1 MKRSHTTALTRPRAK
16 SGSLLL
22 PSANYDTAIRSP
34 PSSRFD
40 SQFGYRAAG
49 WNEIAES
56 SSSGL
61 DEDEDTDVADDQEWG
76 LHKDMELFEVS
87 AKDDLGIRNLFD
99 TLIAAIIAKRDV
111 IEEENEL
118 KRRDSVYLTPVTVPV
133 WAAQADA
140 EEAREKAQAAAGF
153 SWSCCST

>member
-1 MKRSHTTALTRPRAK
+1 MLARAVH
-16 SGSLLL
+16 SDPGLLC
-22 PSANYDTAIRSP
+22 
-34 PSSRFD
+34 
-40 SQFGYRAAG
+40 
-49 WNEIAES
+49 ES
-56 SSSGL
+56 I
-61 DEDEDTDVADDQEWG
+61 
-76 LHKDMELFEVS
+76 
-87 AKDDLGIRNLFD
+87 GIRNLFD